1 MTEENAATQ
10 TEDQVDDQEIDNNA
24 SHNASHPNAETASGS
39 ESSSENTSQETQETE
54 PSEDD
59 KAKAERQRKRDK
71 TQKRINQL
79 TREKKEAQA
88 EAEKLRQEL
97 TQHQQVHKP
106 NPDDFET
113 QDDYIDAQVEYRLS
127 QTKQPEVQAPTMP
140 NFGNIVHQG
149 KEKYSDF
156 EKVAMTDPNLTQ
168 QVANTVAMADNAD
181 DIFYHLG
188 KNSTELERI
197 SLLDPA
203 QMAREI
209 GRLEATVSIPTPR
222 QTKTPEPV
230 KPLENAESVEVD
242 DSKLSMEEWAKRRN
256 KTRWSKGKI

>member
-1 MTEENAATQ
+1 MTDETDTALQAEATEPEIETPVEEQ
-10 TEDQVDDQEIDNNA
+10 QEI
-24 SHNASHPNAETASGS
+24 E
-39 ESSSENTSQETQETE
+39 QEVTE
-54 PSEDD
+54 KTIEPEEE
-59 KAKAERQRKRDK
+59 KAEADRQRKRDK

-79 TREKKEAQA
+79 TREKKVAQA

-97 TQHQQVHKP
+97 SQHQQVHKP
-106 NPDDFET
+106 DPDDFET

-127 QTKQPEVQAPTMP
+127 QIKQPDTSAPTMP
-140 NFGNIVHQG
+140 NFGNIVNQG

-156 EKVAMTDPNLTQ
+156 EAVAMTDPNLTQ
-168 QVANTVAMADNAD
+168 QVANTVAMAENAD

-188 KNSTELERI
+188 KNSIELERI

-230 KPLENAESVEVD
+230 NPLENAESVEVD

-256 KTRWSKGKI
+256 KARWAKGKI